1 LLRRKNPGC
10 LLEKTRI
17 CVLLH
22 LFGQEDHNTF
32 GHSLARRFLRPFAAA
47 SAPGTVRS
55 YAFGGLATIANVT
68 QGRDLDPDGFPVF
81 PPLPGAHEVPI
92 RVRTLPRLVASLSTG
107 VLAADGDQV
116 QAMVVFLERQPV
128 DGMAIR
134 AGRRVTGP
142 DALDEIADVPVEQLA
157 FCRLPPDLAG
167 VLGSYFLPTEVRGVP
182 AASVLPEAFLRSLA
196 RPDTR
201 GCVLVRAGEET
212 GLVFLAAGAV
222 VTAVRAPGG
231 ATGGLEVV
239 SELLS
244 HPGARIWARLG
255 PLPEGFAPP
264 AGAAGEPP
272 PAEPRLA
279 ERPVEQPA
287 PAPPAE
293 PEPAAPPPP
302 APAPPSPVVGPA
314 SAEPEPSP
322 AAPPAMDEVLERI
335 LQGARERL
343 GRHSAAVEDV
353 FCGAPRTA
361 EGLRSAAE
369 SVRGLRIRLVS
380 QATLEGIADEAVA
393 VLGQGP

>member
-1 LLRRKNPGC
+1 
-10 LLEKTRI
+10 
-17 CVLLH
+17 V
-22 LFGQEDHNTF
+22 
-32 GHSLARRFLRPFAAA
+32 
-47 SAPGTVRS
+47 
-55 YAFGGLATIANVT
+55 FGGLATIANVT
-68 QGRDLDPDGFPVF
+68 QGRDIDPDGFPVF

-92 RVRTLPRLVASLSTG
+92 KVRTLPRLVASLSTG
-107 VLAADGDQV
+107 VLAAEGDQV

-157 FCRLPPDLAG
+157 FCRLRPDLAG
-167 VLGSYFLPTEVRGVP
+167 VLGSYFLPTEVHDVP

-244 HPGARIWARLG
+244 HPEARIWARLG
-255 PLPEGFAPP
+255 PLPEGFNPMAD
-264 AGAAGEPP
+264 AVGEPP
-272 PAEPRLA
+272 PGGSRVA
-279 ERPVEQPA
+279 ERPVQP
-287 PAPPAE
+287 P
-293 PEPAAPPPP
+293 PAAPPPP
-302 APAPPSPVVGPA
+302 PSAEPAPAATPPPAPALQPPVAGPAPPEREPAPAPA
-314 SAEPEPSP
+314 
-322 AAPPAMDEVLERI
+322 PAMDEVLERI

-343 GRHSAAVEDV
+343 GRHAAPAEDV
-353 FCGAPRTA
+353 FRGAPRTPD
-361 EGLRSAAE
+361 GLRSAAE

-380 QATLEGIADEAVA
+380 QATLEGIANEAVA
-393 VLGQGP
+393 ILAQGGVGDPGSPGRQPRGASPP